1 MVGKKII
8 SLWTIVKIKPI
19 MFGLP
24 PCKNGSLSLKKVV
37 SSVPLWNFHNKL
49 HNRFTVFLNPKK
61 SVITKAKIKVSMK
74 YLQLNQPQIQT
85 GRKKNSKYVA
95 NKTFFSIFRAAQWI
109 FWARTFVD
117 MILATKISKVSRPNN
132 WCHPSMEI
140 QLEFF
145 NRVFPH
151 YKYFFMLSF
160 AT

>member
-61 SVITKAKIKVSMK
+61 KCNYKG
-74 YLQLNQPQIQT
+74 QNQSLYEISPT
-85 GRKKNSKYVA
+85 ESASNTNRKKKNSKYVA
-95 NKTFFSIFRAAQWI
+95 NNFFSIFRAVQSI
-109 FWARTFVD
+109 FWARKFVD
-117 MILATKISKVSRPNN
+117 FMLATKISKVSRPNN

-140 QLEFF
+140 QFEFF
-145 NRVFPH
+145 NRLFPH

>member
-1 MVGKKII
+1 
-8 SLWTIVKIKPI
+8 

-95 NKTFFSIFRAAQWI
+95 NKTFFY
-109 FWARTFVD
+109 
-117 MILATKISKVSRPNN
+117 
-132 WCHPSMEI
+132 I
-140 QLEFF
+140 QHSE
-145 NRVFPH
+145 
-151 YKYFFMLSF
+151 YFGQGHL
-160 AT
+160 